1 VSGTVASRNTA
12 APRRWAAFG
21 AALAILLVGCNEP
34 KNYADSSYRAVDSPD
49 GGSTARLARVTG
61 GGAAGFLF
69 YDVYLSKN
77 TTDGAAELVF
87 RGYGDCDSGI
97 EWRDSQ
103 LLLIR
108 YVGGNCSVQT
118 FHSVWEERELERA
131 RDETNLPH
139 VEIMLERVAPAAA
152 TESPPNISF
161 EQTRGG

>member
-1 VSGTVASRNTA
+1 VSDTVTSRNSA
-12 APRRWAAFG
+12 APRRWATLG
-21 AALAILLVGCNEP
+21 AVLAILLVGCNEP
-34 KNYADSSYRAVDSPD
+34 KSYADSSYRAVDSPD
-49 GGSTARLARVTG
+49 GGSTARLARVAG

-77 TTDGAAELVF
+77 TTDGASELVF

-108 YVGGNCSVQT
+108 YVGGNCRVQT

-131 RDETNLPH
+131 REETKLPR
-139 VEIMLERVAPAAA
+139 VEIMLERVAPATA
-152 TESPPNISF
+152 TESPPNTSF
-161 EQTRGG
+161 ERTRDG